1 MTGQLSPEAGRA
13 AARISD
19 RLATSQ
25 RRYLEALFAVV
36 DFVEEAARAGD
47 PVAAELAECVETAR
61 VRMVSENIDA
71 ADMLGAYEPPEGR

>member
-1 MTGQLSPEAGRA
+1 MTTLTLRADAGPGLGLGHL
-13 AARISD
+13 ARCV
-19 RLATSQ
+19 A
-25 RRYLEALFAVV
+25 YA
-36 DFVEEAARAGD
+36 EEAAGSGD